1 MWYNAVDK
9 INKEAPSNMKRKVT
23 LLTVLMLTLSMLF
36 ALTAC
41 SSYGSIKKAYEDA
54 GYTESESVQE
64 YQDKIVEALGEE
76 NENYENSCTAH
87 LFVKTEGLFDSGV
100 ALILE
105 FHSTKALEEMTENS
119 ATFKGVYEDLQKS
132 DWVKENCILLFAL
145 GSDSAS
151 VFINA

>member
-1 MWYNAVDK
+1 MA
-9 INKEAPSNMKRKVT
+9 
-23 LLTVLMLTLSMLF
+23 
-36 ALTAC
+36 
-41 SSYGSIKKAYEDA
+41 A
-54 GYTESESVQE
+54 G
-64 YQDKIVEALGEE
+64 A
-76 NENYENSCTAH
+76 
-87 LFVKTEGLFDSGV
+87 

-119 ATFKGVYEDLQKS
+119 ATFKGDYEDLQKS